1 MSIAQ
6 AENASAIDAFFTA
19 HSRFLL
25 FRTRRQQ
32 TEISVLSHLQCAKV
46 LKKTIAFRLP
56 GARQPNGTEF
66 RPLAQDLRRVD
77 SSKGT
82 AFAPLWSTELS
93 NLLPCVPKPLIEG
106 VPQTAF
112 EDTSDFEAGTRHQ
125 VDELSWT
132 QFL

>member
-1 MSIAQ
+1 MALSSDRSRRTFAASIQ
-6 AENASAIDAFFTA
+6 AKGQPLL
-19 HSRFLL
+19 RFGPP
-25 FRTRRQQ
+25 
-32 TEISVLSHLQCAKV
+32 K
-46 LKKTIAFRLP
+46 
-56 GARQPNGTEF
+56 
-66 RPLAQDLRRVD
+66 
-77 SSKGT
+77 
-82 AFAPLWSTELS
+82 LS